1 MPSALFTPIQF
12 RGLSSPNR
20 IMVSPM
26 CQYSS
31 VQGKATAWHM
41 INLGGL
47 ALSGA
52 GMLGIEATAVV
63 PEGRITHQDLGLYDD
78 ATEAALAPVI
88 EAVHEY
94 GQSAVFIQLAHAGR
108 KASSYTPWEGG
119 QLRPLSDGGWTPV
132 SSSAVPY
139 KDGEPPPI
147 ALDDAGLER
156 VRNAFAMAARRAHR
170 IGIDGIEIHAAHG
183 YLLHQFLS
191 PLSNQRTDR
200 YGGPLENRIRFPLE
214 IFDLVRA
221 AFPDDKPVGVR
232 VSATDWVPGGW
243 DLEETIVFANELR
256 RRGADWIDVSTG
268 GLSPLQ
274 KITLGPG
281 YQVPFA
287 KRVKRESGLPTVAVG
302 LITTPQQA
310 EEIVAS
316 GQADM
321 VALARAMLYD
331 PRWGWHAAAELG
343 ATVDAP
349 RQYWRGVPREQAGI
363 FRNVVNGSR

>member
-1 MPSALFTPIQF
+1 MPSALFAPIQF
-12 RGLSSPNR
+12 RGLHSPNR
-20 IMVSPM
+20 IVVSPM

-31 VQGKATAWHM
+31 VDGKATAWHM
-41 INLGGL
+41 IHLGGL
-47 ALSGA
+47 AMSGA
-52 GMLGIEATAVV
+52 GMLGIEATAVL
-63 PEGRITHQDLGLYDD
+63 PEGRITYQDLGLYDD

-88 EAVHEY
+88 EAIHQY
-94 GQSAVFIQLAHAGR
+94 GHSAVFIQLAHAGR

-132 SSSAVPY
+132 SASAVPY
-139 KDGEPPPI
+139 KDGEPAPL

-156 VRNAFAMAARRAHR
+156 VRSAFGVAARRAHR

-191 PLSNQRTDR
+191 PLANQRSDR
-200 YGGPLENRIRFPLE
+200 YGGSLENRMRFPLE
-214 IFDLVRA
+214 IFDVVRA
-221 AFPDDKPVGVR
+221 AFPADKPVGIR

-243 DLEETIVFANELR
+243 DLEQTMVLAAELR
-256 RRGADWIDVSTG
+256 KRSADWIDVSTA
-268 GLSPLQ
+268 GLSPHQTIMLS
-274 KITLGPG
+274 PG

-287 KRVKRESGLPTVAVG
+287 ERVKRESGLPTIAVG
-302 LITTPQQA
+302 LITTPAQA
-310 EEIVAS
+310 EAIVAS

-349 RQYWRGVPREQAGI
+349 RQYWRGVPREHAGI
-363 FRNVVNGSR
+363 FRDVVNGSR